1 MGYVLLGLVAVL
13 AAAGGWRV
21 YSGLRPAARAGLLRW
36 GLGGGAALLTVGLVF
51 VRRIDVATFTGAAAF
66 SILRYGRLGP
76 FTLGGGD
83 VSADNVSKARSR
95 YFALTLDHD
104 SGAVSGR
111 IVAGQFGGRDLTELG
126 EMETRALF
134 EEIAADA
141 DSIALLESWLDAN
154 RAGWREYFEETAGA
168 SGAPKSE
175 ADQTTEAYAVLGLRP
190 GATADEIR
198 KAHRELMK
206 GVHPDHGGSSYLAA
220 KVNEARDRLLR
231 LAGDGS
237 HDPT

>member
-1 MGYVLLGLVAVL
+1 MGYVLLSLVAIL
-13 AAAGGWRV
+13 ATAGGWWV
-21 YSGLRPAARAGLLRW
+21 YSGLRPASRAGVLRW
-36 GLGGGAALLTVGLVF
+36 GLGGGAALLTVGLV
-51 VRRIDVATFTGAAAF
+51 VARRIDIATFTGAAAF

-83 VSADNVSKARSR
+83 VSADNISKVRSH
-95 YFALTLDHD
+95 YFALTLDHG

-111 IVAGQFGGRDLTELG
+111 IIAGQFAKRDLIELG
-126 EMETRALF
+126 EIETRALF
-134 EEIAADA
+134 QEIAADA
-141 DSIALLESWLDAN
+141 DSIALLESWLDVN
-154 RAGWREYFEETAGA
+154 RAGWREYFEETVGA
-168 SGAPKSE
+168 SDRPKTE
-175 ADQTTEAYAVLGLRP
+175 ADQNAEAYAILGLRP

-231 LAGDGS
+231 MAGDGAQ
-237 HDPT
+237 DPT

>member
-1 MGYVLLGLVAVL
+1 MGYVLLGLVALL
-13 AAAGGWRV
+13 AIAGAWRV
-21 YSGLRPAARAGLLRW
+21 YSGLRPATRAGFLRW
-36 GLGGGAALLTVGLVF
+36 GLGSGAALLTVGLVV
-51 VRRIDVATFTGAAAF
+51 VRRIDVAAFTGAAAF

-83 VSADNVSKARSR
+83 VSADNVSNVRSR

-111 IVAGQFGGRDLTELG
+111 IVAGQYAGRDLIELG
-126 EMETRALF
+126 EMDTRALF
-134 EEIAADA
+134 QEIAADA
-141 DSIALLESWLDAN
+141 DSTALLESWLDVN
-154 RAGWREYFEETAGA
+154 RVGWREYIEETAGA
-168 SGAPKSE
+168 SGGPKSA
-175 ADQTTEAYAVLGLRP
+175 ADENAEAYAVLGLRP

-231 LAGDGS
+231 MAGDGS
-237 HDPT
+237 QDPT